1 MGGRG
6 DLLYYFQFSATIA
19 GEESALDGAQ
29 QAALPGSGAHR
40 CWTGLARG
48 GGCGKSFVR
57 LTFLEDW
64 GHSFPSS
71 IPDFKRSSRRS
82 WSVTFRCLLVCVS
95 MPVVCMSPRESI
107 DDADC
112 ELFRL

>member
-1 MGGRG
+1 M
-6 DLLYYFQFSATIA
+6 L
-19 GEESALDGAQ
+19 
-29 QAALPGSGAHR
+29 
-40 CWTGLARG
+40 
-48 GGCGKSFVR
+48 VR
-57 LTFLEDW
+57 LGERRRLWEISRKTHIVRKL
-64 GHSFPSS
+64 GGNSFHGSVPH
-71 IPDFKRSSRRS
+71 FKRSSRRS